1 MFRSRGNTHCVMAG
15 LVPATHALLAAWL
28 KQDVGARHKAG
39 HDAERL
45 CVNPSGISSR
55 GALGVGRSHRLR
67 KSCKNFVCSV
77 AGKSSLP
84 RSLREMHAQ
93 ARLAIYL
100 HSVVG
105 SFE

>member
-45 CVNPSGISSR
+45 CVDPSGISSSRLRQSECFPLYPQQPDSFDGKRRFRAGLIADNAQVINR
-55 GALGVGRSHRLR
+55 GA
-67 KSCKNFVCSV
+67 
-77 AGKSSLP
+77 
-84 RSLREMHAQ
+84 
-93 ARLAIYL
+93 
-100 HSVVG
+100 
-105 SFE
+105 